1 MGLEIY
7 KRGQGTYTRLGTGL
21 AGAAMAAEP
30 YIVCNPQ
37 EGVIGYQIT
46 GAPAGVFPENI
57 AAWTD
62 GSIKFNVLG
71 IPDGT
76 YTLKVAACNM
86 WGCGEPADL
95 GFTKARPAR
104 PAGLKIGVQ

>member
-1 MGLEIY
+1 MRKAIV
-7 KRGQGTYTRLGTGL
+7 L
-21 AGAAMAAEP
+21 AMALVLVAGVAMAAEP
-30 YIVCNPQ
+30 YIVCNSQ
-37 EGVIGYQIT
+37 EGVIGYEIT
-46 GAPAGVFPENI
+46 GAPAGVFPGNI

-95 GFTKARPAR
+95 GFTKARPAK

>member
-1 MGLEIY
+1 MKKVFVVCFAAVCVMLN
-7 KRGQGTYTRLGTGL
+7 
-21 AGAAMAAEP
+21 GAAFAAEP
-30 YIVCNPQ
+30 YIVCNSQ
-37 EGVIGYQIT
+37 EGVIGYEIT
-46 GAPAGVFPENI
+46 GAPAGVFPERI